1 MPCANPNLKRELSAI
16 TKQAKRQGLW
26 KIGRKNGKRSGGGK
40 SKFGLKDL
48 VRTVDLEMP
57 GKNVYKK
64 LITDAAAGKTEGFY
78 PFPAAY
84 VLRPALS
91 RISLSANLLIRR
103 GGDTRELFRT
113 MKDIDY
119 GNIKS
124 WHMMFDGYS
133 PPDDETRKQFRTF
146 IMTDPIVKRVLA

>member
-1 MPCANPNLKRELSAI
+1 MPCANLNLKRELSAI
-16 TKQAKRQGLW
+16 IKQAKRQGLW
-26 KIGRKNGKRSGGGK
+26 RIGRKNGKRSGGGK
-40 SKFGLKDL
+40 SKYGLKDL

-64 LITDAAAGKTEGFY
+64 LITNAAAGKTEGFY
-78 PFPAAY
+78 
-84 VLRPALS
+84 
-91 RISLSANLLIRR
+91 
-103 GGDTRELFRT
+103 TRELFRT

-133 PPDDETRKQFRTF
+133 PPDDETRKQFRGF
-146 IMTDPIVKRVLA
+146 IMTDPIMKRVLA